1 MSRVQETGLVVL
13 SALMVYPIKSAGGFS
28 LTRARLEPRGLEHDR
43 RWMVVKSDGHL
54 ATQRE
59 FPEMSLIRVS
69 LTPGTDQ
76 DHVLLVE
83 APGMPPLPVPRV
95 PEGPAVQTRVWD
107 DAVTGVVVSRAAS
120 DWFGRFLAPGCDLL
134 YMPDS
139 AKRAQT
145 GKPFSSLLSF
155 ADGNPF
161 HLVGE
166 ASVAELNAQLTR
178 RVGPETFRPNLV
190 VSGAAPYDEDFWR
203 RISVGPLEFL
213 VVESTARCSVLNV
226 SYDQFRATAQAGA
239 EPLRTLARTRR
250 RGQSVIFGQNM
261 LQGPALFR
269 PGSSL
274 EVGWPVTVLERAD
287 VPNPTY

>member
-1 MSRVQETGLVVL
+1 MVL

-28 LTRARLEPRGLEHDR
+28 LNRSRLEPRGLEYDR
-43 RWMVVKSDGHL
+43 RWMVIKSDGSL

-69 LTPGTDQ
+69 LMPTTDR

-83 APGMPPLPVPRV
+83 APGMPALSVPRV
-95 PEGPAVQTRVWD
+95 PEGPVVQTRVWD
-107 DAVTGVVVSRAAS
+107 DAVMGVVVSRAAS
-120 DWFGRFLAPGCDLL
+120 SWFGRFLAPGCDLL
-134 YMPDS
+134 YMPDT
-139 AKRAQT
+139 AERAQT

-161 HLVGE
+161 HLVCE
-166 ASVAELNAQLTR
+166 ASVAELNTRLTR
-178 RVGPETFRPNLV
+178 SVSPETFRPNLV
-190 VSGAAPYDEDFWR
+190 VHGAAPYEEDFWR

-213 VVESTARCSVLNV
+213 VVESTGRCSMVNV
-226 SYDQFRATAQAGA
+226 TSDQLGTTVQAGA

-250 RGQSVIFGQNM
+250 REQAVIFGQHL
-261 LQGPALFR
+261 LQGAALFR
-269 PGSSL
+269 PGSML